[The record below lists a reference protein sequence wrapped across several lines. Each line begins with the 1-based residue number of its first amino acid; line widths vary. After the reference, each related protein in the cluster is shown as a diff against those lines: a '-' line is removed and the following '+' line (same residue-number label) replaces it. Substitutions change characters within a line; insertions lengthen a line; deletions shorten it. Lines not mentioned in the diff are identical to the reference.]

1 MELGIAAAQEGLHDE
16 NNKKK
21 KVNCFLCV
29 TSGVPLRSSMSSNDS
44 QARSTFWWS
53 GAGGAF
59 LDLELL

>member
-1 MELGIAAAQEGLHDE
+1 LQRCGKDCMMRTTR
-16 NNKKK
+16 KKK
-21 KVNCFLCV
+21 KWIAIFCV
-29 TSGVPLRSSMSSNDS
+29 TSGVPLRSSMSSIDS